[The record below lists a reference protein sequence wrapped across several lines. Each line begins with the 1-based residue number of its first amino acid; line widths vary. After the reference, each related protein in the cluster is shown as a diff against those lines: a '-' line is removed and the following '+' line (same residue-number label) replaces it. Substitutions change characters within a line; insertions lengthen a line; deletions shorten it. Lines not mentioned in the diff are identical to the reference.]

1 MTKVDRNNRSNKFE
15 QFRASAHEIIFE
27 SQTTAGRRF
36 DVILLILILAS
47 VIGVMIDSIPY
58 YHKAYGE
65 VLLVAEWIFTALFT
79 IEYILRLLSVY
90 KPVKYATSFF
100 GIVDLLAILPT
111 YISLFFTG
119 AHVLIVIRA
128 LRLLRVFRILGMYK
142 FVEDGGRILTA
153 LRTSSRKIIVFLLFV
168 LSMVTILGTLLYL
181 LESHI
186 NEGFNNIPQSIYW
199 AIVTLTTV
207 GYGDIAPITA
217 LGKFLA
223 AIAMILGY
231 AVIAVPT
238 GIISTE
244 MMREVNKMQSSI
256 SCPNCS
262 AEGHYQTADFC
273 YKCGHSLEEDR
284 SE

>member
-1 MTKVDRNNRSNKFE
+1 M
-15 QFRASAHEIIFE
+15 
-27 SQTTAGRRF
+27 
-36 DVILLILILAS
+36 
-47 VIGVMIDSIPY
+47 
-58 YHKAYGE
+58 
-65 VLLVAEWIFTALFT
+65 
-79 IEYILRLLSVY
+79 
-90 KPVKYATSFF
+90 
-100 GIVDLLAILPT
+100 
-111 YISLFFTG
+111 
-119 AHVLIVIRA
+119 
-128 LRLLRVFRILGMYK
+128 
-142 FVEDGGRILTA
+142 
-153 LRTSSRKIIVFLLFV
+153 
-168 LSMVTILGTLLYL
+168 
-181 LESHI
+181 
-186 NEGFNNIPQSIYW
+186 
-199 AIVTLTTV
+199 TLTTV